1 MPYQIARACPIDRDE
16 MYAIFFERNFRP
28 ETYNAYSGKDVD
40 KYANL
45 VAAYTSDRV
54 TWRYRRNF
62 RCMPQPLKPMIM
74 IEVLSI
80 TEVPGFQTAVNIFH
94 LFTAY
99 FECRDRSYRGGT

>member
-45 VAAYTSDRV
+45 VAAYTSDQSLGDIDEISDVCLNLWNR
-54 TWRYRRNF
+54 W
-62 RCMPQPLKPMIM
+62 
-74 IEVLSI
+74 
-80 TEVPGFQTAVNIFH
+80 
-94 LFTAY
+94 
-99 FECRDRSYRGGT
+99 